1 MAKRTQVIM
10 VDDLDGHEM
19 HGEGKTVTFAH
30 GGNTYEIDL
39 SEQNANKLRDALAP
53 FIASAR
59 RVGGRRLVTAD
70 DKPDL
75 HAMRVWAKEHGIKV
89 SERGRVSKQVQDAY
103 RSAQ

>member
-1 MAKRTQVIM
+1 MAQKVRIIM
-10 VDDLDGHEM
+10 TDDLDGGAADE
-19 HGEGKTVTFAH
+19 TVSFAID
-30 GGNTYEIDL
+30 GRTYEIDL

-75 HAMRVWAKEHGIKV
+75 HAMRAITGGEYT
-89 SERGRVSKQVQDAY
+89 RG
-103 RSAQ
+103 